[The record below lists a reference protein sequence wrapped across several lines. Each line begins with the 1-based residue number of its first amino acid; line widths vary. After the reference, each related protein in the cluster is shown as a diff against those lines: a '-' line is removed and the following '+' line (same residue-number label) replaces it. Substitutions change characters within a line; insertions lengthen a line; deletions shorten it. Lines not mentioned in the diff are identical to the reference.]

1 MSALASDTGA
11 PAEAHAELLRLTG
24 ELKGALERGDWGT
37 AAELELARRVAV
49 EEIFDRRPAD
59 AALPA
64 LTAALREV
72 VRIND
77 ELIGLAEH
85 RRRALAREIDLL
97 AVGRE
102 AARAYEGVGA
112 GRQGSLRP

>member
-1 MSALASDTGA
+1 MSALASEVAA
-11 PAEAHAELLRLTG
+11 PPEAHAELLRLTG
-24 ELKGALERGDWGT
+24 ELKVALERGDWGA
-37 AAELELARRVAV
+37 AAELELARRGVV

-97 AVGRE
+97 SVGRE
-102 AARAYEGVGA
+102 ARRRYAGATRAPRGAR
-112 GRQGSLRP
+112 P